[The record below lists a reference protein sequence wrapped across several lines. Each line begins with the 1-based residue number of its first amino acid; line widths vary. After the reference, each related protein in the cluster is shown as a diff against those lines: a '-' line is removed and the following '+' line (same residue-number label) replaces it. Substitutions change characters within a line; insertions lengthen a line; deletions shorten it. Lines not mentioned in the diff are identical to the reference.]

1 MPKLQSEDSEMIY
14 RVLSA
19 MDKSMGINTESQYDF
34 VIGAVVGEINHY
46 IGSKSKYME
55 KQKARQ
61 AKTGKKII
69 PYEKA
74 HDDTLLVF
82 TLAYYLIS
90 IQTMIPSIITKK
102 TFPGCVR
109 SFIGFPLDEDGE
121 TSALLYLV
129 CVVLKLRQSSRPW
142 SALPKINKRKE
153 ESVTTKYAEKLKKR
167 VLGIL
172 DNSII
177 QQKLLSK
184 KQYLERRVE
193 EDDIP
198 DLFDVRQW
206 NTFLPPLYPV
216 RMKQVSNI
224 SKTFENTLIANLQN
238 GNEGQYA
245 QLNALGGK
253 IIAFSFHVQE
263 LIQRVINREAPIL
276 KNLSDEPML
285 ENACCNEGIRETLLY
300 FADKESGIRRY
311 NNMVEN
317 LERIRDIVKD
327 YETINYIF
335 SPLDT
340 HLVYPNPSEQFSE
353 ETMFI
358 SFLRFCQFNIPFD
371 ETISRICD
379 NPVIKRIGNLDSIK
393 DKIEQLKR
401 EGIDINRD
409 NFRYILNAV
418 NATNI
423 VDINLHPVILSERRL
438 LEIKIEELKQ
448 KKAPVI
454 CNP

>member
-1 MPKLQSEDSEMIY
+1 
-14 RVLSA
+14 
-19 MDKSMGINTESQYDF
+19 
-34 VIGAVVGEINHY
+34 
-46 IGSKSKYME
+46 ME

-245 QLNALGGK
+245 QLNTLGGK
-253 IIAFSFHVQE
+253 IIAFS
-263 LIQRVINREAPIL
+263 NG
-276 KNLSDEPML
+276 
-285 ENACCNEGIRETLLY
+285 EG
-300 FADKESGIRRY
+300 
-311 NNMVEN
+311 
-317 LERIRDIVKD
+317 
-327 YETINYIF
+327 
-335 SPLDT
+335 
-340 HLVYPNPSEQFSE
+340 
-353 ETMFI
+353 
-358 SFLRFCQFNIPFD
+358 
-371 ETISRICD
+371 
-379 NPVIKRIGNLDSIK
+379 
-393 DKIEQLKR
+393 
-401 EGIDINRD
+401 
-409 NFRYILNAV
+409 
-418 NATNI
+418 
-423 VDINLHPVILSERRL
+423 
-438 LEIKIEELKQ
+438 
-448 KKAPVI
+448 KKALAA
-454 CNP
+454 

>member
-1 MPKLQSEDSEMIY
+1 
-14 RVLSA
+14 
-19 MDKSMGINTESQYDF
+19 
-34 VIGAVVGEINHY
+34 
-46 IGSKSKYME
+46 
-55 KQKARQ
+55 
-61 AKTGKKII
+61 
-69 PYEKA
+69 
-74 HDDTLLVF
+74 
-82 TLAYYLIS
+82 
-90 IQTMIPSIITKK
+90 
-102 TFPGCVR
+102 
-109 SFIGFPLDEDGE
+109 
-121 TSALLYLV
+121 
-129 CVVLKLRQSSRPW
+129 
-142 SALPKINKRKE
+142 
-153 ESVTTKYAEKLKKR
+153 
-167 VLGIL
+167 
-172 DNSII
+172 
-177 QQKLLSK
+177 
-184 KQYLERRVE
+184 
-193 EDDIP
+193 
-198 DLFDVRQW
+198 
-206 NTFLPPLYPV
+206 
-216 RMKQVSNI
+216 
-224 SKTFENTLIANLQN
+224 
-238 GNEGQYA
+238 
-245 QLNALGGK
+245 
-253 IIAFSFHVQE
+253 
-263 LIQRVINREAPIL
+263 
-276 KNLSDEPML
+276 ML

-340 HLVYPNPSEQFSE
+340 HLIYPNPSEQFSE

-438 LEIKIEELKQ
+438 LEMKIEELKQ

-454 CNP
+454 CNPEILDAFQSLIEGFN